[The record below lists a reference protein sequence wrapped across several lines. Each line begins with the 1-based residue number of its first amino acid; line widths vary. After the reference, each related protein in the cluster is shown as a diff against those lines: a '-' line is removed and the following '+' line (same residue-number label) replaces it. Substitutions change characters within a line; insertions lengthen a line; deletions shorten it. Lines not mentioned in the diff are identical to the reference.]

1 MKIFRIPRLILL
13 ASVTALLCGQA
24 NATTVGV
31 TGSYTSTGCAET
43 GGCSAVSGEG
53 NATFDSSG
61 TMTVI
66 ANWTIEV
73 GDPTTA
79 ITSKKEYT
87 GSINDSTWTSDGN
100 FVITYEECTGVE
112 PVCSTMG
119 DLPHTNSGTV
129 IPFSLNICT
138 GGPNWLETDITPYKS
153 LYGNDLLWL
162 VTVTTNNS
170 VAVVDA
176 DSDCVADLEDFY
188 PDISLDGRTDTDR
201 DGMPDDC
208 DAACIRTGMLADTD
222 DDGDG
227 YIDTADNCRLIANP
241 EQGDIDTDMIGDL
254 CDNCRAI
261 TNPLQED
268 ANNDSCGDVCIK
280 GGCAGPICT
289 NP

>member
-1 MKIFRIPRLILL
+1 VKKFRITLLILV
-13 ASVTALLCGQA
+13 ASVTALLGGQA
-24 NATTVGV
+24 NATTVGA
-31 TGSYTSTGCAET
+31 TGSYTSTGCAAT

-53 NATFDSSG
+53 TATFDSSG
-61 TMTVI
+61 MMTVI

-73 GDPTTA
+73 GAPTTVIA
-79 ITSKKEYT
+79 SKKAYT
-87 GSINDSTWTSDGN
+87 GSINGSTWTSDGN
-100 FVITYEECTGVE
+100 FVITYEECNGVE

-119 DLPHTNSGTV
+119 PLPHTNSGTV
-129 IPFSLNICT
+129 TPFSLNICT
-138 GGPNWLETDITPYKS
+138 GGPSWPETDITPFKS
-153 LYGNDLLWL
+153 LYGSELLWP

-176 DSDCVADLEDFY
+176 DSDCVANPEDFY

-201 DGMPDDC
+201 DGIPNDC
-208 DAACIRTGMLADTD
+208 DAACILTGMLADTD

-227 YIDTADNCRLIANP
+227 YIDTVDNCPLVDNP
-241 EQGDIDTDMIGDL
+241 AQEDIDTDMIGDL

-261 TNPLQED
+261 ANPLQED
-268 ANNDSCGDVCIK
+268 ASDDGCGDACIK